1 MFCIAWKQIYLK
13 IYDGKTDIDYVHY
26 FNVSFLGK
34 WPLKM
39 TSRKISS
46 EKWGIH
52 FSFLYSNFLV
62 YPQEVEHNKNSEFLE
77 DAVVYDQKQEF
88 TCKHCLGA

>member
-1 MFCIAWKQIYLK
+1 MILYSISTPRKAWRCALYLASNKIYLE

-34 WPLKM
+34 WPLKL

-62 YPQEVEHNKNSEFLE
+62 DPQEVEDNKN
-77 DAVVYDQKQEF
+77 
-88 TCKHCLGA
+88 